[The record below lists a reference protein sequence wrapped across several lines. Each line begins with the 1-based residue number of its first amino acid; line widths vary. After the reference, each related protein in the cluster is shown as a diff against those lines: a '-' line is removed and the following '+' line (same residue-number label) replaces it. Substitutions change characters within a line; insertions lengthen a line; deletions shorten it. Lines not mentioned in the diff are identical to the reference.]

1 MMAKRNTYE
10 NNGHG
15 KCHARDKLG
24 DITETSA
31 HGHLRGLKGALPW
44 DFYLATRILKRR
56 VMSFMNYAHC
66 EFRSCVAHYYNY
78 V

>member
-56 VMSFMNYAHC
+56 VMSFMNYVHC